1 MSASVVINADA
12 QQFSRRGPKYP
23 HLLANFP
30 SGRHHQQAGH
40 DTGLMHV
47 QPTSAFHQGL
57 HTLASLRKRLLRRR
71 SVTDTAMRPS
81 RFRVRQTVVPLSG
94 AGQSGP
100 RDLCPHRGS
109 QPPSNRFPRN
119 ACSTRLTRLSAA
131 PNFHAWWCAARRM
144 TSGPELSQ
152 YKLQVLHL
160 VSLRGQQTT
169 FSLAQLYRSCTEVP
183 LSRSRPLIPARSP
196 RQSCVVQLESPPR

>member
-1 MSASVVINADA
+1 MGAAFRKQPLAQA
-12 QQFSRRGPKYP
+12 QQFSRRGPERP

-30 SGRHHQQAGH
+30 SGRNNQQAGH
-40 DTGLMHV
+40 DSGLMHV
-47 QPTSAFHQGL
+47 QPASAFHQGL

-100 RDLCPHRGS
+100 RDRCPHRGS

-119 ACSTRLTRLSAA
+119 ACNTRLTRPSAA

-144 TSGPELSQ
+144 TSGPEKGIRLSCRMFSIS
-152 YKLQVLHL
+152 YSGASTVSFVLDH
-160 VSLRGQQTT
+160 R
-169 FSLAQLYRSCTEVP
+169 
-183 LSRSRPLIPARSP
+183 IPR
-196 RQSCVVQLESPPR
+196 CL